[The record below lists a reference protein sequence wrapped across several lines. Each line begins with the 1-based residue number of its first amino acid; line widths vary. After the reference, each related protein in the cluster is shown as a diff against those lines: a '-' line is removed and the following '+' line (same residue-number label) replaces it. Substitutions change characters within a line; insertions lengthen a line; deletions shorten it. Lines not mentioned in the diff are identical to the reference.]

1 LAGLL
6 VLARIVETGLHGP
19 KTSGAVVALAV
30 RR

>member
-6 VLARIVETGLHGP
+6 ALARIVETGVHGP
-19 KTSGAVVALAV
+19 KTSGAVVALTI